1 MMPPPGDV
9 SRGRRVVVCGAQAF
23 GAVILIPAAELEI
36 TCHRC
41 GGALK
46 SRSGMGRRR
55 SSGGALRDAALP
67 TFATATGDPPGLK
80 PGGAYTLLKRQQLLI
95 RKLTGYMMM
104 SMMIMTMMTMGND
117 SDYYNSGERYSD
129 YDDDDEGDYDD
140 EDEGD
145 CDGDCDGDDAVDD
158 DAAFLSESQKCT
170 IQAAQQFTLRSPAT
184 GLGEGG
190 RSGSSSIASGA
201 PRH

>member
-1 MMPPPGDV
+1 
-9 SRGRRVVVCGAQAF
+9 
-23 GAVILIPAAELEI
+23 
-36 TCHRC
+36 
-41 GGALK
+41 
-46 SRSGMGRRR
+46 
-55 SSGGALRDAALP
+55 
-67 TFATATGDPPGLK
+67 
-80 PGGAYTLLKRQQLLI
+80 
-95 RKLTGYMMM
+95 M

-129 YDDDDEGDYDD
+129 YDDEDEGDYDD

-184 GLGEGG
+184 GLGVKAEGQARHRTPTG
-190 RSGSSSIASGA
+190 HLEVSSSDSPSGCP
-201 PRH
+201 PRG